1 MYCPNCATQ
10 ITGTKF
16 CRTCGANVSQVS
28 QALTGQ
34 LPAQGLSKAEKPPSI
49 ERAAGSFFSGLAFIL
64 VSFSVLFFAPAG
76 RIWWFWM
83 LIPAF
88 GMIGKGVGEYWKLR
102 EQQRQMELMMRYQQ
116 LTANQPAP
124 PAMQPGAAP
133 GEIGAPD
140 TNELRVPSSITEETT
155 RHLK

>member
-1 MYCPNCATQ
+1 
-10 ITGTKF
+10 
-16 CRTCGANVSQVS
+16 
-28 QALTGQ
+28 
-34 LPAQGLSKAEKPPSI
+34 
-49 ERAAGSFFSGLAFIL
+49 
-64 VSFSVLFFAPAG
+64 
-76 RIWWFWM
+76 M

>member
-1 MYCPNCATQ
+1 MYCPNCATP

-64 VSFSVLFFAPAG
+64 VSFSVFFFRAG
-76 RIWWFWM
+76 RKNLVVLDADSRVWND
-83 LIPAF
+83 
-88 GMIGKGVGEYWKLR
+88 R
-102 EQQRQMELMMRYQQ
+102 QRGR
-116 LTANQPAP
+116 
-124 PAMQPGAAP
+124 
-133 GEIGAPD
+133 
-140 TNELRVPSSITEETT
+140 
-155 RHLK
+155 